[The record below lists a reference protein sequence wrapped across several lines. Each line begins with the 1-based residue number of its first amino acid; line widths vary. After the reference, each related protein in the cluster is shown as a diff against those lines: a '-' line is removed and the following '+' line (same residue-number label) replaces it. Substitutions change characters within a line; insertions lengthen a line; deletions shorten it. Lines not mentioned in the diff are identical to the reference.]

1 MANNKSI
8 ATQNTELNELHQI
21 GDFGVNELMTMK
33 ETVGKDLTIPQFN
46 LFMYQCNRMN
56 LDPSL
61 KHAFPI
67 VYGGKMD
74 IRVSYE
80 GLKSLAQKSEGY
92 HGIFSQVVCENEI
105 DDFDVVLSDEG
116 EMVGVKHK
124 PRFPRGKVMGAYAI
138 AKREGRP
145 NYVVFMDVS
154 EVQKWIKVNGK
165 FWKQD
170 NGDVDPDM
178 FKKHVG
184 TRAIKGQFDIADVV
198 VDGMEAAGESN
209 SVPEYKPQERKDI
222 TPNQEVIDNLKK
234 SSKPK
239 NEDLDAIDEAKTEM
253 VKKFERL
260 GIPKGKA
267 RTEYIEKN
275 ARDIKG
281 EPTLPQL
288 LGLLEL
294 MDMHIDMQDAQFA
307 DNDELE

>member
-1 MANNKSI
+1 MSKNQITTS
-8 ATQNTELNELHQI
+8 QNAELNELHQI

-46 LFMYQCNRMN
+46 LFMYQCNRMG

-92 HGIFSQVVCENEI
+92 QGVFTQVVCENEI
-105 DDFDVVLSDEG
+105 EDFDVIVNEEG
-116 EMVGVKHK
+116 EMIGVKHK
-124 PRFPRGKVMGAYAI
+124 PRFPRGKVLGAYAI
-138 AKREGRP
+138 AKREGRS

-154 EVQKWIKVNGK
+154 EVQKWIKINGK

-184 TRAIKGQFDIADVV
+184 TRAIKGQYDIADVV
-198 VDGMEAAGESN
+198 VEGMETTAESN
-209 SVPEYKPQERKDI
+209 GVPEYQPNKERKDI
-222 TPNQEVIDNLKK
+222 TPNQPIIDAPPTN
-234 SSKPK
+234 
-239 NEDLDAIDEAKTEM
+239 
-253 VKKFERL
+253 
-260 GIPKGKA
+260 
-267 RTEYIEKN
+267 
-275 ARDIKG
+275 
-281 EPTLPQL
+281 EPTEEEKQIKSIRTKITKKLKELGVVGKEQVAAYIAQNAPKMGENPSIAEL
-288 LGLLEL
+288 TGLL
-294 MDMHIDMQDAQFA
+294 DMIQMEIDMKEMQ
-307 DNDELE
+307 NGDELE

>member
-33 ETVGKDLTIPQFN
+33 ETIGKDLTIPQFN

-67 VYGGKMD
+67 VYGGKLD

-92 HGIFSQVVCENEI
+92 QGVFSQVVCENEA
-105 DDFDVVLSDEG
+105 DEFDVVLNDNG

-124 PRFPRGKVMGAYAI
+124 PKFPRGKVLGAYAI
-138 AKREGRP
+138 AKRENRS
-145 NYVVFMDVS
+145 NYVVFMDVT
-154 EVQKWIKVNGK
+154 EVHKWMKINGK

-198 VDGMEAAGESN
+198 VDGMEAVAESN
-209 SVPEYKPQERKDI
+209 AVPEYKPQDRKDI
-222 TPNQEVIDNLKK
+222 TPNQEVIDKPVKK
-234 SSKPK
+234 
-239 NEDLDAIDEAKTEM
+239 DVTDAIDEAKTELNA
-253 VKKFERL
+253 KFKRL
-260 GIPKGKA
+260 GITGKQA
-267 RTEYIEKN
+267 KSDYIKKN
-275 ARDIKG
+275 APDIQG
-281 EPTLPQL
+281 DPTLQQL

-294 MDMHIDMQDAQFA
+294 MDMHIDMQDAQRS
-307 DNDELE
+307 DDDELE

>member
-1 MANNKSI
+1 MANNNSI
-8 ATQNTELNELHQI
+8 VTQNTELNELHQI

-33 ETVGKDLTIPQFN
+33 ETVGKDLSIPQFN
-46 LFMYQCNRMN
+46 LFMYQCNRMG

-92 HGIFSQVVCENEI
+92 QGIFSQVVCENEI
-105 DDFDVVLSDEG
+105 DDFDVVLNDEG

-138 AKREGRP
+138 AKRENRS

-154 EVQKWIKVNGK
+154 EVQKWMKINGK

-198 VDGMEAAGESN
+198 VEGMETVTDAAA
-209 SVPEYKPQERKDI
+209 VPEYKPQDRKDI
-222 TPNQEVIDNLKK
+222 TPNQDLIDKPVSEEKK
-234 SSKPK
+234 PVEDPEIKRIRGDVSKAFK
-239 NEDLDAIDEAKTEM
+239 Q
-253 VKKFERL
+253 L
-260 GIPKGKA
+260 GIPKKEQLA
-267 RTEYIEKN
+267 YIAKHAPSFPEN
-275 ARDIKG
+275 PSLADYVG
-281 EPTLPQL
+281 LLQL
-288 LGLLEL
+288 LE
-294 MDMHIDMQDAQFA
+294 MHLDMQEAQNSS
-307 DNDELE
+307 NDELD

>member
-1 MANNKSI
+1 MTNNKSI

-80 GLKSLAQKSEGY
+80 GLKSLAQKSDGY
-92 HGIFSQVVCENEI
+92 LGIHAQVVCENEA
-105 DDFDVVLSDEG
+105 DEFDVVLNDEG

-124 PRFPRGKVMGAYAI
+124 PRFPRGKVLGAYAI
-138 AKREGRP
+138 AKRENRS

-154 EVQKWIKVNGK
+154 EVQKWMKINGK

-198 VDGMEAAGESN
+198 VDGMEAAADSN
-209 SVPEYKPQERKDI
+209 TVPEYKPQERKDI
-222 TPNQEVIDNLKK
+222 TPNQDFIAKVESSESPENNID
-234 SSKPK
+234 PV
-239 NEDLDAIDEAKTEM
+239 DEAKTEM
-253 VKKFERL
+253 MKKFKQL
-260 GIPKGKA
+260 GISGKKNT
-267 RTEYIEKN
+267 TEYIAKHAPE
-275 ARDIKG
+275 IKG

-288 LGLLEL
+288 IGLLEI
-294 MDMHIDMQDAQFA
+294 MDIHIDMNTVQAADA
-307 DNDELE
+307 DELD

>member
-1 MANNKSI
+1 MSKNQITTS
-8 ATQNTELNELHQI
+8 QNAELNELHQI

-46 LFMYQCNRMN
+46 LFMYQCNRMG

-92 HGIFSQVVCENEI
+92 QGVFTQVVCENEI
-105 DDFDVVLSDEG
+105 EDFDVIVNEEG
-116 EMVGVKHK
+116 EMIGVKHK
-124 PRFPRGKVMGAYAI
+124 PRFPRGKVLGAYAI
-138 AKREGRP
+138 AKREGRS

-154 EVQKWIKVNGK
+154 EVQKWIKINGK

-184 TRAIKGQFDIADVV
+184 TRAIKGQYDIADVV
-198 VDGMEAAGESN
+198 VEGMETTAESN
-209 SVPEYKPQERKDI
+209 GVPEYQPNKERKDI
-222 TPNQEVIDNLKK
+222 TPNQPIIDAPPTNEPTEEEKQIKSIRTKITKKLK
-234 SSKPK
+234 
-239 NEDLDAIDEAKTEM
+239 DLG
-253 VKKFERL
+253 VV
-260 GIPKGKA
+260 GKEQVA
-267 RTEYIEKN
+267 AYIAKN
-275 ARDIKG
+275 APKMG
-281 EPTLPQL
+281 ENPSIAELT
-288 LGLLEL
+288 GLL
-294 MDMHIDMQDAQFA
+294 DMIQMEIDMKEMQ
-307 DNDELE
+307 NGDELE